1 MKYFNTAGP
10 VRCEKHYCLPP
21 LERFDLG
28 EILELI
34 DAEKYFVLHA
44 PRQTGKTS
52 CLLALQEYLNKEG
65 KYKALYVNVEVGQGA
80 REDVY
85 GAIRAIMY
93 EVSYQWRRVF
103 KDENL
108 LENYKDILESTG
120 EYSAFKAL
128 LSFLSEHS
136 DRPVP
141 AAGLK
146 ENTALAEKEQIF

>member
-1 MKYFNTAGP
+1 MRYFNTAGS